1 MQESSGQEMH
11 RRAHLHPP
19 QGLQGLPQDRLHQG
33 PHQRA
38 QEDPQESLLLG
49 EGEKNIVNNS

>member
-1 MQESSGQEMH
+1 MH

-49 EGEKNIVNNS
+49 EGEKNILNNS